1 MRPEAPVVTDSVL
14 VVERDPRLG
23 LKIAEQLTADGFR
36 VRRAGTAEHARS
48 LATGC
53 VVRLAI
59 IGEIEGPGA
68 ALDLV
73 AEIRGNDDAPHPRL
87 SRWMKSLPVIVV
99 SARTQE
105 VDLLR
110 AFEAGADDF
119 LPRPAPYLELRARL
133 RALLRRAE
141 EKSERRS
148 RITVR
153 SLEIDT
159 LARTVSLHG
168 DPVRL
173 RRLEYELLLHLAG
186 DPARVFEKR
195 ELLQAVWGYSSPGTT
210 RTLDSHAS
218 RLRRKLGGDTQRWVL
233 NTRGVGYRLI

>member
-1 MRPEAPVVTDSVL
+1 MRVDAGVATASIL

-23 LKIAEQLTADGFR
+23 LTIVEQLSADGFQA
-36 VRRAGTAEHARS
+36 RRACTAEHARS
-48 LATGC
+48 LAAGC

-59 IGEIEGPGA
+59 VGEIEGPGA
-68 ALDLV
+68 ALNLV
-73 AEIRGNDDAPHPRL
+73 AEIRGSRSAPGPRP
-87 SRWMKSLPVIVV
+87 SVWMKSLPIVVV
-99 SARTQE
+99 SARVQE
-105 VDLLR
+105 ADLLR

-133 RALLRRAE
+133 RALLHRAE
-141 EKSERRS
+141 QEHQRCS

-159 LARTVSLHG
+159 LAHTVSVHG
-168 DPVRL
+168 DPVEL
-173 RRLEYELLLHLAG
+173 RRLEYELLRHLAG

-195 ELLQAVWGYSSPGTT
+195 ELLQAVWGCSAPGAT

-218 RLRRKLGGDTQRWVL
+218 RLRRKLGGDTERWVL